1 MEKKIAIQIQHD
13 AHWREMLQITAE
25 SGFKFVSMGFGSSK
39 VFHKDGWEK
48 EMDEIGNELAKNGLR
63 CVMTHTPYYD
73 LLISA
78 EKIDEVM
85 ERALLRCMT
94 ATGMLG
100 GEISAV
106 HPRSFLDGQAV
117 DGKKS
122 LAYNLK
128 SFSVLAEEIGKY
140 GAKLGV
146 ENLPQFPGLPIPFYS
161 CKTED
166 HIELIDKLD
175 SENTCAVWDFGHSH
189 LLGGDD
195 VAAIRALGKRI
206 EGTHVHNN
214 YWHDDSHFVPSRGT
228 IDWNAT
234 LGAMKE
240 NGYKGYL
247 TLEVNYDYSFAIRS
261 FIKHCY
267 DCVAELEKKL

>member
-78 EKIDEVM
+78 EKLDEDM
-85 ERALLRCMT
+85 ERALLRCMK

-106 HPRSFLDGQAV
+106 HPRSFLDGQRV
-117 DGKKS
+117 DGEKS
-122 LAYNLK
+122 FAYNLK
-128 SFSVLAEEIGKY
+128 SFSALSEEIGKY

-161 CKTED
+161 CKTDD
-166 HIELIDKLD
+166 HIQLVDALPKE
-175 SENTCAVWDFGHSH
+175 STCAVWDFGHSH
-189 LLGGDD
+189 LMGRDD
-195 VAAIRALGKRI
+195 AEDIRKLGKRI

-214 YWHDDSHFVPSRGT
+214 FRHDDSHFAPSIGN

-267 DCVAELEKKL
+267 ECVAELEKKL